1 MMDTQTEQNYLQL
14 ALGNPNVTCAE
25 APLEILE
32 AAASEVEPT
41 IFMEEYFA
49 AGHSAWLAMK
59 YGRSIHLPK
68 EMLARAIIVLWH
80 RACLINTDR
89 LLGKETRDSGKH
101 FFSDEGLYG
110 EE

>member
-1 MMDTQTEQNYLQL
+1 MDTQTEQNYLQL
-14 ALGNPNVTCAE
+14 ALNNPNVICAE
-25 APLEILE
+25 VPPEILE
-32 AAASEVEPT
+32 VAASEVEPT

-68 EMLARAIIVLWH
+68 EMMDRAIIVLWH
-80 RACLINTDR
+80 RACLLNTAR
-89 LLGKETRDSGKH
+89 LLGQETGDSSKH